1 MVINLPRGARV
12 KSRSGIYH
20 IMLRGVNKQEIFHDD
35 EDCITFLDTINRYKE
50 KAELAVYAWCLMN
63 NHVHLLLK
71 EGNED
76 ISITMKR
83 IGVSFVSYYNRKYET
98 TGHLFQDRFRSENVE
113 SMRYLLTVTRYIH
126 QNPVKA
132 GMVQQVDLWKWSSC
146 LGYYRKTVYPRR
158 LLDSDDLL
166 SLFSSDLSIAQ
177 ERFKQFNER
186 KNNDECLEVQINQR
200 RLSDNEA
207 RQEIKTHLSGI
218 ELAQVKSL
226 PREKR
231 NKVLKQVKE
240 IDGISQRQA
249 ARILGVSPSLV
260 FKA

>member
-1 MVINLPRGARV
+1 M
-12 KSRSGIYH
+12 
-20 IMLRGVNKQEIFHDD
+20 
-35 EDCITFLDTINRYKE
+35 
-50 KAELAVYAWCLMN
+50 
-63 NHVHLLLK
+63 
-71 EGNED
+71 
-76 ISITMKR
+76 
-83 IGVSFVSYYNRKYET
+83 
-98 TGHLFQDRFRSENVE
+98 
-113 SMRYLLTVTRYIH
+113 
-126 QNPVKA
+126 
-132 GMVQQVDLWKWSSC
+132 
-146 LGYYRKTVYPRR
+146 
-158 LLDSDDLL
+158 LDSVDLL

-207 RQEIKTHLSGI
+207 RQEIKMHLGGI